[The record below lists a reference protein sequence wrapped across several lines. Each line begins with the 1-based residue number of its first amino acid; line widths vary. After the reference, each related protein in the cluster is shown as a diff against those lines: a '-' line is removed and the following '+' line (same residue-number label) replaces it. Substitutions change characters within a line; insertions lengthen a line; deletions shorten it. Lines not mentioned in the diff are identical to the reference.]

1 MDFQKNLPDIDRR
14 IKIVSV
20 FSVVI
25 LAGLI
30 ATATSPLLNQDQA
43 YTEKLDR
50 TSGGQAGDIAY
61 DVPASG
67 EQNLAGSADSSS
79 SDGSDRKVITTVR
92 TTLKISKVDSAMQ
105 IIRSEVQSYNGFIES
120 SSITKDSGN
129 TGRMTVAVPADD
141 LSEFESSLN
150 DKWEVKSRNVDREDV
165 TDSYN
170 ELETEIESLKT
181 EHDRLQELI
190 NQTDDV
196 ENLIRLQE
204 RMSQVRSQINY
215 KQQRIDRMDENIEYS
230 KVHITL
236 EGPQTFESRFE
247 LRETLSEAYNALFE
261 SVKILIVGTA
271 YMIPVAFLYG
281 VYRILMRVR
290 KRWL

>member
-1 MDFQKNLPDIDRR
+1 MGFQKNLPEIDRR

-30 ATATSPLLNQDQA
+30 TTATSPLLNQDQA
-43 YTEKLDR
+43 YTEKPDR
-50 TSGGQAGDIAY
+50 TSGGQAGGIAY

-67 EQNLAGSADSSS
+67 EQNLADSADSSS

-92 TTLKISKVDSAMQ
+92 TTLKVSKVDSAMQ
-105 IIRSEVQSYNGFIES
+105 IIRSEVRSYNGFIES

-129 TGRMTVAVPADD
+129 TGSMTVAVPSDD

-215 KQQRIDRMDENIEYS
+215 KQQRLDRMDENIEYS
-230 KVHITL
+230 KVHIAL

-271 YMIPVAFLYG
+271 YMIPVAMIYG
-281 VYRILMRVR
+281 AYRILMRVR